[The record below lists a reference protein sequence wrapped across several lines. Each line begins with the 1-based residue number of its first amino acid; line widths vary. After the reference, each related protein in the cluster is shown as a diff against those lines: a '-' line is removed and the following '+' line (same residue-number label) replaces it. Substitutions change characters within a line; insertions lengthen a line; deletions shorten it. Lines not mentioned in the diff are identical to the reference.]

1 MKPIEKLG
9 TCAIDEMRR
18 IALPDELVNEPGWG
32 LGEEIS
38 IHYIDKTTVILQAS
52 IKPDKVIIFD

>member
-1 MKPIEKLG
+1 MEKLG
-9 TCAIDEMRR
+9 VCTIDELRQ
-18 IALPDELVNEPGWG
+18 IVLPKELSKEPGWG

>member
-18 IALPDELVNEPGWG
+18 IALPDELVNEPGW
-32 LGEEIS
+32 EIGKKVS
-38 IHYIDKTTVILQAS
+38 IHYVDKTTVILQV
-52 IKPDKVIIFD
+52 IKEPIEAIIFD